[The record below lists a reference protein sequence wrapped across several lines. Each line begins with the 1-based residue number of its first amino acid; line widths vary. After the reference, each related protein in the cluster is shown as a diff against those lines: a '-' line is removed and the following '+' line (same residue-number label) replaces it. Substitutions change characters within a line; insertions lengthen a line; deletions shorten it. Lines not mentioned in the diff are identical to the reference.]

1 MTKFLLLPSSLLFL
15 ISDFFLL
22 PSFLFLL
29 SATATPKIIFPT
41 CPRNEIS
48 QLPKPPL
55 SQTQPSIPSLWL
67 TQDYFGEELIY
78 TWFVDP
84 DDTSVILV
92 VRKLIWDKKGY
103 LERYKFINHFGNVA
117 RQYGYNLQVCEPR
130 NKKPI
135 AAYFCDFENA
145 PLNCNVEIDY
155 RFGRSLFS
163 SPKDFTFITTTK
175 EE

>member
-1 MTKFLLLPSSLLFL
+1 MTKFLLIPSSLFFLISSFLFLPSSLL
-15 ISDFFLL
+15 
-22 PSFLFLL
+22 LL
-29 SATATPKIIFPT
+29 SATATPKVIFPT

-48 QLPKPPL
+48 QLPQPPL

-67 TQDYFGEELIY
+67 TQDFFGEELIY
-78 TWFVDP
+78 TWFVDS
-84 DDTSVILV
+84 DDNWVILV
-92 VRKLIWDKKGY
+92 VRKLNWDNQGY

-135 AAYFCDFENA
+135 AAYFCNFETA

-163 SPKDFTFITTTK
+163 LPKDFEFITTG
-175 EE
+175 E